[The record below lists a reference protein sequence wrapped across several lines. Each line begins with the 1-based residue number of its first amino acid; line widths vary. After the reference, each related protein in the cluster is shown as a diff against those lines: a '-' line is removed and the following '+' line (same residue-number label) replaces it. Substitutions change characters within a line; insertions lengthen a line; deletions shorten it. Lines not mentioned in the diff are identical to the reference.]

1 MPTGFMVYIVPAFS
15 VNAAWDPYMEPISY
29 MVPAFSS
36 GRRPGS
42 LAGGAGALTGAGAA
56 AAAGA
61 GAGATF
67 ALAFGA
73 SFFGAEKK
81 KKGDRTSINKL

>member
-73 SFFGAEKK
+73 SFFGAGKK